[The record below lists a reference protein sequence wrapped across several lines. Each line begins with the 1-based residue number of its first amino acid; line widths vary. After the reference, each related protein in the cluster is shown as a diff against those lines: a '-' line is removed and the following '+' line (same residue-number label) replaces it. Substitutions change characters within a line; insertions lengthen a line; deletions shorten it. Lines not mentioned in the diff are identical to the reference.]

1 MEIYDL
7 LWKRPDSEKS
17 GRVFWE
23 KVGILTNKNG
33 KMSVKIDMIPA
44 RDWDGWLEVLKKKE

>member
-17 GRVFWE
+17 GKVFWE
-23 KVGILTNKNG
+23 KVGILVNKDG

-44 RDWDGWLEVLKKKE
+44 RDWDGWLEVMKKKG